1 MLARDI
7 SYREKNSEI
16 LQGLLESSKKI
27 TYRKK
32 VTGFG
37 LYKSD
42 FGENK
47 IRGTRKIFEKR
58 IENFLKSGYIKELK
72 ITDRRSKGMFTIT
85 PLGITYLFQN
95 MKIKEEY
102 QFMSI
107 IKQLQFFMKH
117 HYGKKFDKNRVPDDP
132 LLNLKLIM
140 NQVKTID
147 NQLLFQTLT
156 DIFKHIEIKSK
167 NDETEVNLIYVLDDK
182 VFINKKN
189 FIIKKDGIYENDLEE
204 NICKKNTFEEFDY
217 YVSLFI
223 LLSFHHKLVKYFI
236 TQNDK
241 EMFEFYDTDL
251 LKEVDEFN
259 SNLVNEILSK
269 FNSLTNIQVNTNKRI
284 EYLTKM
290 NHI

>member
-1 MLARDI
+1 MLTGDI
-7 SYREKNSEI
+7 SYLEKNLET
-16 LQGLLESSKKI
+16 LQGLLEFSKKV

-47 IRGTRKIFEKR
+47 IPGTRKIFEKR
-58 IENFLKSGYIKELK
+58 IENFLKSRYIKELK
-72 ITDRRSKGMFTIT
+72 TADRRSKGHFTIT

-95 MKIKEEY
+95 MEIEEHH
-102 QFMSI
+102 FMSI

-117 HYGKKFDKNRVPDDP
+117 YSEKKFDKNQVQDDP
-132 LLNLKLIM
+132 LLNLELIM

-147 NQLLFQTLT
+147 NKLLFQTLT

-189 FIIKKDGIYENDLEE
+189 FIIRKDGIYENDLEE
-204 NICKKNTFEEFDY
+204 NADKKNTFEEFDY

-241 EMFEFYDTDL
+241 EMFEFYNIGL

-259 SNLVNEILSK
+259 SNLVSEMASK
-269 FNSLTNIQVNTNKRI
+269 FNILTNIQVNTNKRM
-284 EYLTKM
+284 K
-290 NHI
+290 